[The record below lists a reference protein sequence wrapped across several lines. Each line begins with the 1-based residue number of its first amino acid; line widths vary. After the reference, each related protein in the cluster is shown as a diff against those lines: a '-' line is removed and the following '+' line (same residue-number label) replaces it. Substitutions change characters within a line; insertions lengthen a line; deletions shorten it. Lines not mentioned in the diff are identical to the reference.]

1 MKVQPDDQ
9 SHGLGI
15 RKSFLQNKN
24 DEKFGRFLV
33 KARLSFPKMFFVE
46 KCAFYASISARVIFG
61 RCVFAQHAVY
71 CRRLSTAWSTRTRIR
86 GSVVPKTGG
95 ERIRN
100 SCNQHRLYLKY
111 VYVRSIHFVFF
122 VFCVSVFGVAIFVA
136 LALFVGV
143 QTFAMKIPFLLFNGA
158 SKWYHNLCCRAAFSA
173 SARLLPDCATQRRRA
188 RVLLRKQ

>member
-1 MKVQPDDQ
+1 MMKNSDDFWLRHA
-9 SHGLGI
+9 SHSQKCI
-15 RKSFLQNKN
+15 
-24 DEKFGRFLV
+24 
-33 KARLSFPKMFFVE
+33 FVE
-46 KCAFYASISARVIFG
+46 KCAIYASISACVFFG

-86 GSVVPKTGG
+86 GSVVPKGGG

-122 VFCVSVFGVAIFVA
+122 VFCVSVFGVALFVA

-188 RVLLRKQ
+188 RVLFRKQ